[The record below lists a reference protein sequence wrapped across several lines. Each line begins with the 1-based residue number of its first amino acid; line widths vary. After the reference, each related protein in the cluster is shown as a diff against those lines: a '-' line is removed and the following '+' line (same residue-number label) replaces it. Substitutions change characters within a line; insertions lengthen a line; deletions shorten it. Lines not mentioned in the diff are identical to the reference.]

1 MAGSQSAQGKF
12 RVVKMRLTCPN
23 CEAQYEV
30 DESVIPEGGRDVQ
43 CSNCGTT
50 WLQLSAAELQ
60 AAALNPQVADVD
72 TADDDWA
79 REEAAAAAVT
89 GTLNPPES
97 AQQDSAPKRRTLDDA
112 VLNVLREEAE
122 REKQARHAEGTSLET
137 QGDLGLVS
145 PDAPSVSVTD
155 NPPQPAA
162 EEELDTAIVS
172 RATRREL
179 LPDIEEINS
188 TLRATSE
195 RRGEAASFD
204 APETLRQRRNGFRK
218 GFLTSLSVMI
228 LLLLPYLFAGTLA
241 TRFPATAPALGHY
254 SAGIDSVRIWLD
266 SQMKS
271 TTASMQKSGASTN

>member
-1 MAGSQSAQGKF
+1 MAGSQSAPGKC

-50 WLQLSAAELQ
+50 WLQFSAAELQ
-60 AAALNPQVADVD
+60 AAALKPQLADID
-72 TADDDWA
+72 ATDEDWA
-79 REEAAAAAVT
+79 REEAAVAAVAAT
-89 GTLNPPES
+89 MNPPE
-97 AQQDSAPKRRTLDDA
+97 SAPKRRTLDDA

-122 REKQARHAEGTSLET
+122 REKHARQAEGSSIET

-145 PDAPSVSVTD
+145 PEAPSPSAPDSPLPPATD
-155 NPPQPAA
+155 
-162 EEELDTAIVS
+162 ETLDTAIVS

-195 RRGEAASFD
+195 RRGEAASYD

-218 GFLTSLSVMI
+218 GFLTSLGVMI
-228 LLLLPYLFAGTLA
+228 LLLLPYIFAGTLA
-241 TRFPATAPALGHY
+241 ARFPATAPALGRY
-254 SAGIDSVRIWLD
+254 SAGIDAVRIWLD

-271 TTASMQKSGASTN
+271 TTASMQKSETSTN